1 LRATAANRSLSQRS
15 VCTNQ
20 TSSSSIARFSINS
33 QRIGFTIG
41 TGPLPFVYD
50 MKDGNITVVEP
61 EAEQVRLIHR
71 RYLEIDFSRPD
82 QVESFP
88 VPSHE

>member
-1 LRATAANRSLSQRS
+1 
-15 VCTNQ
+15 
-20 TSSSSIARFSINS
+20 
-33 QRIGFTIG
+33 
-41 TGPLPFVYD
+41 

-61 EAEQVRLIHR
+61 EAEQVRLIYR

>member
-1 LRATAANRSLSQRS
+1 LL
-15 VCTNQ
+15 
-20 TSSSSIARFSINS
+20 SSSERSHPSGSKIAASKRK
-33 QRIGFTIG
+33 GLWVG
-41 TGPLPFVYD
+41 GPHPFGYD

-61 EAEQVRLIHR
+61 EAEQVRLIYR

-82 QVESFP
+82 QVKSFP

>member
-33 QRIGFTIG
+33 QRLGFTIG
-41 TGPLPFVYD
+41 TGQRNIGSYGETLQRPLLDDALKIVMRGED
-50 MKDGNITVVEP
+50 KE
-61 EAEQVRLIHR
+61 
-71 RYLEIDFSRPD
+71 D
-82 QVESFP
+82 QAAAA
-88 VPSHE
+88 

>member
-1 LRATAANRSLSQRS
+1 
-15 VCTNQ
+15 
-20 TSSSSIARFSINS
+20 
-33 QRIGFTIG
+33 
-41 TGPLPFVYD
+41 

-61 EAEQVRLIHR
+61 EAGQVRLIHR